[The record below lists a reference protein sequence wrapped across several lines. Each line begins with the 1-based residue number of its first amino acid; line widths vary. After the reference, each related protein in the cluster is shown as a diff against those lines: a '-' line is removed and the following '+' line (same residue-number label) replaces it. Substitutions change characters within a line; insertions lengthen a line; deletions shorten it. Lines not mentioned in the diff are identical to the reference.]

1 MAWYAAT
8 DVGMSAQPT
17 ELSNRPQSKLE
28 PSDSRREARDPALQ
42 ESSVSVR
49 AITIGSDTDAL
60 LRDST
65 RPPLT
70 VRSSDAPDDLEVA
83 LGNVSDRRR
92 LGIPE
97 GTQFHVLSFEG
108 PDGYARIGGLETRV
122 AGLCEALVAAG
133 HETHLWFVGAPDAP
147 GYEVRAGLHL
157 HRWCQWLSAYHPAG
171 VYDGEDNK
179 VPDYAGSLPPI
190 LLHEWLLPHLKA
202 GGGAVVMAEEW
213 QTADALLHLDYLL
226 RSAAPCTVRD
236 QVRLFWNANNVFGFD
251 RIDWSRLQSCALVT
265 TVSRYMKQLMAQQ
278 GVEAVMLPNGL
289 SPDAY
294 VAPDRNAVHQLRKLF
309 AGRIAI
315 TKMARWDPDKN
326 WLGSIDIIAH
336 MKSRGL
342 RPLLIARG
350 GLERHGQE
358 VLRAMRRAGLRIAER
373 AHGSGMRAFVEAL
386 ANSASVDVLN
396 VTRHVDRDSRR
407 ALFRA
412 SDVVL
417 ANSAKEPF
425 GLVGLEA
432 MAVGGI
438 GCTGLTG
445 EDYVMPGRNALVL
458 QTSDPAEFVKL
469 YLPLRAD
476 PEYEAA
482 MRRAGR
488 ATARQYA
495 WPEVIRTALAPRLG
509 LSS

>member
-1 MAWYAAT
+1 M
-8 DVGMSAQPT
+8 
-17 ELSNRPQSKLE
+17 
-28 PSDSRREARDPALQ
+28 RESGVAP
-42 ESSVSVR
+42 VV
-49 AITIGSDTDAL
+49 
-60 LRDST
+60 LRDAAAP
-65 RPPLT
+65 R
-70 VRSSDAPDDLEVA
+70 RSDAVA
-83 LGNVSDRRR
+83 THGRSDRKQ
-92 LGIPE
+92 LGIPP

-122 AGLCEALVAAG
+122 AGLCEALVTAG
-133 HETHLWFVGAPDAP
+133 HETHLWFVGAPDLP
-147 GYEVRAGLHL
+147 GHEVRGGLHL
-157 HRWCQWLSAYHPAG
+157 HRWCQWLSHYHPSG
-171 VYDGEDNK
+171 VYDGQDSK
-179 VPDYAGSLPPI
+179 VPDYAGSLPPV
-190 LLHEWLLPHLKA
+190 LFRDWLGPHLA
-202 GGGAVVMAEEW
+202 GGRRAVVMAEEW
-213 QTADALLHLDYLL
+213 QTADALLHLDHLL
-226 RSAAPCTVRD
+226 HANRVRD
-236 QVRLFWNANNVFGFD
+236 RVRLFWNANNVFGFE
-251 RIDWSRLQSCALVT
+251 RIHWERMRACALVT
-265 TVSRYMKQLMAQQ
+265 TVSRYMKQLMAAE

-294 VAPDRNAVHQLRKLF
+294 LAPDRSAVNQLRKMF
-309 AGRIAI
+309 VGRIAI

-326 WLGSIDIIAH
+326 WLGSIEIIAH
-336 MKSRGL
+336 MKRLGL

-350 GLERHGQE
+350 GLERHGLD
-358 VLRAMRRAGLRIAER
+358 VLRAMNRAGLRVAER
-373 AHGSGMRAFVEAL
+373 DHAESGLRGLVQAL
-386 ANSASVDVLN
+386 SDTTAVDVLH

-469 YLPLRAD
+469 YMPLRAD

-509 LSS
+509 LVRGG

>member
-1 MAWYAAT
+1 MDGRIT
-8 DVGMSAQPT
+8 SAP
-17 ELSNRPQSKLE
+17 P
-28 PSDSRREARDPALQ
+28 
-42 ESSVSVR
+42 
-49 AITIGSDTDAL
+49 DAL
-60 LRDST
+60 LRDSILDL
-65 RPPLT
+65 PAVPDEGS
-70 VRSSDAPDDLEVA
+70 VRDEIEQTSSGA
-83 LGNVSDRRR
+83 DRRL
-92 LGIPE
+92 LGIPA

-147 GYEVRAGLHL
+147 GYELRGGLHL
-157 HRWCQWLSAYHPAG
+157 HRWCQWLSTYHPVG
-171 VYDGEDNK
+171 VYDGQDSK
-179 VPDYAGSLPPI
+179 VPDYAASMPPV
-190 LLHEWLLPHLKA
+190 LMREWLGPHLAA
-202 GGGAVVMAEEW
+202 GGRAVVMAEEW
-213 QTADALLHLDYLL
+213 QTADALLHVDHLL
-226 RSAAPCTVRD
+226 GDARRD
-236 QVRLFWNANNVFGFD
+236 DRVRLFWNANNVFGFE
-251 RIDWSRLQSCALVT
+251 RVDWNRMRSVALVT
-265 TVSRYMKQLMAQQ
+265 TVSRYMKQLMAAE

-294 VAPDRNAVHQLRKLF
+294 LAPDRAAVTQLRKMF

-326 WLGSIDIIAH
+326 WLGSIEIISH
-336 MKSRGL
+336 MKQLGL

-350 GLERHGQE
+350 GLERHGLE
-358 VLRAMRRAGLRIAER
+358 VLRAMHRAGLRVAER
-373 AHGSGMRAFVEAL
+373 DHASGVRGLVQAL
-386 ANSASVDVLN
+386 SNTAAVDVLH
-396 VTRHVDRDSRR
+396 VTKHVDKDSRR

-458 QTSDPAEFVKL
+458 QTSDPGEFVKL

-476 PEYEAA
+476 PGYEAA

-509 LSS
+509 LA

>member
-1 MAWYAAT
+1 MSAHAT
-8 DVGMSAQPT
+8 DLPLPRVAPSAAARS
-17 ELSNRPQSKLE
+17 EISFHE
-28 PSDSRREARDPALQ
+28 SR
-42 ESSVSVR
+42 
-49 AITIGSDTDAL
+49 DAVE
-60 LRDST
+60 D
-65 RPPLT
+65 
-70 VRSSDAPDDLEVA
+70 DFDDLRPMPA
-83 LGNVSDRRR
+83 RAR

-108 PDGYARIGGLETRV
+108 PDPYARIGGLETRV
-122 AGLCEALVAAG
+122 AGLCEALVHAG
-133 HETHLWFVGAPDAP
+133 LETHLWFVGQPDLP
-147 GYEVRAGLHL
+147 GYERRDGLHL
-157 HRWCQWLSAYHPAG
+157 HRWCQWLSQYHPVG
-171 VYDGEDNK
+171 VYDGQDSK
-179 VPDYAGSLPPI
+179 VPDYAASLPPV
-190 LLHEWLLPHLKA
+190 LLRDWLGPHLAA
-202 GGGAVVMAEEW
+202 GGRAVVMAEEW
-213 QTADALLHLDYLL
+213 QTADALLHLDHLVERL
-226 RSAAPCTVRD
+226 PGKHQA
-236 QVRLFWNANNVFGFD
+236 QVRMFWNANNVFGFD
-251 RIDWSRLQSCALVT
+251 RVDWTRMRRAALVT
-265 TVSRYMKQLMAQQ
+265 TVSRYMKQLMQVE
-278 GVEAVMLPNGL
+278 GVEAVVLPNGL

-294 VAPDRNAVHQLRKLF
+294 LAPDRPAVQQLRKTF

-326 WLGSIDIIAH
+326 WLGSIEIIAH
-336 MKSRGL
+336 MKQLGL

-350 GLERHGQE
+350 GLERHGLD
-358 VLRAMRRAGLRIAER
+358 VLRAMKRAGLRVAER
-373 AHGSGMRAFVEAL
+373 DHAESGVRGLVQAL
-386 ANSASVDVLN
+386 SDTASVDVLN

-458 QTSDPAEFVKL
+458 QTSDPSEFVKL
-469 YLPLRAD
+469 YMPLRAD

-509 LSS
+509 LSRVD

>member
-1 MAWYAAT
+1 MSAHAT
-8 DVGMSAQPT
+8 DLPPPRT
-17 ELSNRPQSKLE
+17 T
-28 PSDSRREARDPALQ
+28 PSTEARH
-42 ESSVSVR
+42 
-49 AITIGSDTDAL
+49 
-60 LRDST
+60 
-65 RPPLT
+65 
-70 VRSSDAPDDLEVA
+70 DAPQFRGAHVDHDDDELDSHVPSPA
-83 LGNVSDRRR
+83 RVR

-108 PDGYARIGGLETRV
+108 PDAYARIGGLETRV
-122 AGLCEALVAAG
+122 AGLCEALVQAG
-133 HETHLWFVGAPDAP
+133 LETHLWFVGQPDLP
-147 GYEVRAGLHL
+147 GYECRDGLHL
-157 HRWCQWLSAYHPAG
+157 HRWCQWLSQYHPMG
-171 VYDGEDNK
+171 VYDGQDSK
-179 VPDYAGSLPPI
+179 VPDYAGSLPPV
-190 LLHEWLLPHLKA
+190 LLRDWLAPHLAA
-202 GGGAVVMAEEW
+202 GGRAVVMAEEW
-213 QTADALLHLDYLL
+213 QTADALLHLDHLIKQLPGREQARL
-226 RSAAPCTVRD
+226 RM
-236 QVRLFWNANNVFGFD
+236 FWNANNVFGFE
-251 RIDWSRLQSCALVT
+251 RVRWGRMRSAALVT
-265 TVSRYMKQLMAQQ
+265 TVSRYMKQLMQGE
-278 GVEAVMLPNGL
+278 GVEAVVLPNGL

-294 VAPDRNAVHQLRKLF
+294 LAPDRVAVNQLRKMF

-326 WLGSIDIIAH
+326 WLGSIEIIAH
-336 MKSRGL
+336 MKQLGL

-350 GLERHGQE
+350 GLERHGLE
-358 VLRAMRRAGLRIAER
+358 VLRAMRRAGLRVAER
-373 AHGSGMRAFVEAL
+373 DHAGSGLRGLVQAL
-386 ANSASVDVLN
+386 SDTASVDVLN

-458 QTSDPAEFVKL
+458 QTSDPSEFVKL
-469 YLPLRAD
+469 YMPLRAD

-495 WPEVIRTALAPRLG
+495 WPEVIRTTLAPRLG
-509 LSS
+509 LSRVD